1 MGGLNHTNVGLPNR
15 LAKLPNAV
23 RGPGIVQDIRAVE
36 VLSFSQGYKVTKGL
50 SAWAA
55 WALSKSPNV
64 NAPGHENADEEAL
77 PNFIGLPRE
86 EAACLN
92 IRMPFQDISAMHAG
106 QRDIHPIDL
115 AALKYCS

>member
-23 RGPGIVQDIRAVE
+23 RGPGIVQDIRAAE
-36 VLSFSQGYKVTKGL
+36 VLSFSQAYKDTKGL

-55 WALSKSPNV
+55 RALSKSPNV
-64 NAPGHENADEEAL
+64 NARGHENADEEAL

-86 EAACLN
+86 EASCLS
-92 IRMPFQDISAMHAG
+92 IRTPFQRTQAVAG
-106 QRDIHPIDL
+106 YAGVAGCRGVK
-115 AALKYCS
+115 ARMA